1 MIDGL
6 ITFVQ
11 LISQL
16 LTILVIVSAVL
27 SFFMSPFHP
36 VRNALD
42 RIVDPLLAPI
52 RRVIPP
58 IQNIDFS
65 PLIFIILLEVITS
78 LVVRF
83 LVALR

>member
-1 MIDGL
+1 MVDGL

-16 LTILVIVSAVL
+16 LTILIIVSAVL

-36 VRNALD
+36 VRSALD
-42 RIVDPLLAPI
+42 RIVDPLLTPI
-52 RRVIPP
+52 RKVVPP

-78 LVVRF
+78 LIVRF

>member
-1 MIDGL
+1 MIDSL
-6 ITFVQ
+6 ITFIQ

-16 LTILVIVSAVL
+16 MTILVIASAVL

-42 RIVDPLLAPI
+42 RIVNPLLAPI
-52 RRVIPP
+52 RKVVPP
-58 IQNIDFS
+58 VQNIDFS
-65 PLIFIILLEVITS
+65 PLIFIVLLEIITS
-78 LVVRF
+78 LVVRL

>member
-52 RRVIPP
+52 RKVVPP

>member
-36 VRNALD
+36 VRSALD
-42 RIVDPLLAPI
+42 RIVEPLLAPI
-52 RRVIPP
+52 RKIVPP
-58 IQNIDFS
+58 ILNIDFS
-65 PLIFIILLEVITS
+65 PLIFIVLLEVVTS
-78 LVVRF
+78 IIVRI
-83 LVALR
+83 LIALK

>member
-1 MIDGL
+1 MIEGL
-6 ITFVQ
+6 ITFIQ
-11 LISQL
+11 LLSQL
-16 LTILVIVSAVL
+16 LTILVIASAVL

-52 RRVIPP
+52 RKVVPP
-58 IQNIDFS
+58 VQNIDFS
-65 PLIFIILLEVITS
+65 PLIFIILLEIITS
-78 LVVRF
+78 LVVRL